1 MYRCRVDFKIQP
13 TTISRVDLAV
23 NMPPEKPVI
32 LDSRGREVGRR
43 LGPYRLGQ
51 TLVVSCSVLGGRPPP
66 SVTWWRESQVMD
78 TSFQREESRVTNTLT
93 IPNLNRDHL
102 NTILTCQASNS
113 NSSLPVSTSVKVDL
127 TFPPKEVLLQ
137 GADEPLSSGVR
148 RRLECTARGGRPK
161 PSITWWIGQRP
172 LEGRQTGE
180 VSVVELTPEQ
190 SQHGEVVRCI
200 ARVPGLGK
208 EGRREARVQLQVNFI
223 SEAEVR
229 VSKGAPKQGQ
239 DVRLTCHVDANPP
252 PHVVTWEKDG
262 EPVKAEEG
270 RVVISNLTLIL
281 SNVDRH
287 SSGSYSCNA
296 RNPEGRASSAPTP
309 LNVHFPPEC
318 AANSDHVVM
327 RAGLHQGVA
336 VPCGVRAVPSNGL
349 SFRWVFQAEEEE
361 VDIPVGQVKV
371 DGTTSV
377 MDYVPRTLRDYGT
390 LLCWADNGVGEMSS
404 PCRVD
409 LRPTTPP
416 TPPHNCTLGPRLTV
430 SCKPGEDGGLLQAF
444 HMEATNALGIVIANM
459 SSDRP
464 SFTFE
469 KTEPG
474 LTLQISASNSMGRV
488 LGPMLRTRTEEE
500 GGPAQALPSL
510 NTQGLRVTPLLGA
523 LIGIGGAL
531 GILTMVLLLVLLCR
545 NKRSSSASS
554 SSYHGVELEKELQE
568 PEYTPAIP
576 GGQEKPGG
584 GGGGGENVFIVDPI
598 YQCSGCPSSYS
609 TLKPIRQPCLPPA
622 PYSSLRRPDYV
633 PSRRPPPNLPEATA
647 LLPPPPSLSSGL
659 GSSGSDL
666 DNSRTNSDH
675 SGGHSPRLISD
686 TAV

>member
-1 MYRCRVDFKIQP
+1 M
-13 TTISRVDLAV
+13 
-23 NMPPEKPVI
+23 
-32 LDSRGREVGRR
+32 
-43 LGPYRLGQ
+43 GQ
-51 TLVVSCSVLGGRPPP
+51 TLVVSCSVLGGRPSP
-66 SVTWWRESQVMD
+66 SVTWWRESQVVD
-78 TSFQREESRVTNTLT
+78 TSYQREESRVTNTLT
-93 IPNLNRDHL
+93 IPNLTRDHL
-102 NTILTCQASNS
+102 NTILSCQASNS

-127 TFPPKEVLLQ
+127 TFPPKDVFIK

-148 RRLECTARGGRPK
+148 RRLECSARGGRPK

-172 LEGRQTGE
+172 LEGRQSGE
-180 VSVVELTPEQ
+180 LSVVEVTPVQ
-190 SQHGEVVRCI
+190 ADHGQVVRCI

-208 EGRREARVQLQVNFI
+208 EGRREARVQLRVNFI

-229 VSKGAPKQGQ
+229 VSKAKPKQGQ
-239 DVRLTCHVDANPP
+239 EVRLTCHVNANPP
-252 PHVVTWEKDG
+252 PHIVEWEKDG
-262 EPVKAEEG
+262 EPVRPEEG
-270 RVVISNLTLIL
+270 QVVISNLTLIL
-281 SNVDRH
+281 ANVDRH

-296 RNPEGRASSAPTP
+296 RNPEGRATSAPTS
-309 LNVHFPPEC
+309 LEVHFPPEC
-318 AANSDHVVM
+318 ATKEEHIVM

-349 SFRWVFQAEEEE
+349 SFQWVFQADEEE

-377 MDYVPRTLRDYGT
+377 MEYVPRTLRDYGT
-390 LLCWADNGVGEMSS
+390 LLCWADNGVGEMRS

-416 TPPHNCTLGPRLTV
+416 SPPHNCTLGPGLTV
-430 SCKPGEDGGLLQAF
+430 SCQAGEDGGLEQTF

-459 SSDRP
+459 SSDSP
-464 SFTFE
+464 SFLFD

-474 LTLQISASNSMGRV
+474 LTLQISASNSLGRV

-545 NKRSSSASS
+545 NKRSSSNSS
-554 SSYHGVELEKELQE
+554 SASSYHGVELEKELQE
-568 PEYTPAIP
+568 PEYAPTKP
-576 GGQEKPGG
+576 GGQDKPGG
-584 GGGGGENVFIVDPI
+584 GGGDNVFIVDPI

-622 PYSSLRRPDYV
+622 PYSSLRRPEYAGRSHRQA
-633 PSRRPPPNLPEATA
+633 PQHNLQEATA

-666 DNSRTNSDH
+666 NNSRTNSDH